1 MAMKVSLEEFL
12 GVDEAPKPSFETVA
26 AKMALDFESEV
37 FLHMKKL
44 GIRQKDLAKLMGVT
58 PPAVSKLLSNTS
70 NLTFKTI
77 AKIAVAMGCTVSPI
91 TLNQTSEISYAKLED
106 EAEVSAPISL
116 PSTPAQSFS
125 SYAPSK
131 GTQTQPIKA
140 DETLKQM
147 GTISLRRMVA

>member
-37 FLHMKKL
+37 FLYMKKL
-44 GIRQKDLAKLMGVT
+44 GLRQKDLAKLMGVT
-58 PPAVSKLLSNTS
+58 PAAVSKLLSNTS

-91 TLNQTSEISYAKLED
+91 TLNQTSEISYAKLE
-106 EAEVSAPISL
+106 EGEETFASISFPFNPSRSIPSYVS
-116 PSTPAQSFS
+116 
-125 SYAPSK
+125 SK
-131 GTQTQPIKA
+131 SVQTQPIKA
-140 DETLKQM
+140 DEDLKQM
-147 GTISLRRMVA
+147 GTISLTRMAA